1 MLYWQVMYGSERF
14 RRRLLKLPRSHPDAT
29 PQERID
35 LARSGFAGCLTGF
48 PEGLVEDLFDYF
60 HDKNAP
66 LLQADGTL
74 PEYSERMGAMLD
86 LFLLNYDN
94 EGDPLSREDWQFVR
108 DSIDAFAVDMDM
120 DVVNYVMALILE
132 KGAL

>member
-1 MLYWQVMYGSERF
+1 MYGSERF
-14 RRRLLKLPRSHPDAT
+14 RRRMLKLPRSHPDAT
-29 PQERID
+29 PQQRID
-35 LARSGFAGCLTGF
+35 QARSGFSACLSGF
-48 PEGLVEDLFDYF
+48 PEGLVDDVFEYF

-86 LFLLNYDN
+86 LFLLDYDVS
-94 EGDPLSREDWQFVR
+94 GDPLTHEDWQFVR
-108 DSIDAFAVDMDM
+108 DTVDTFAVDMDM
-120 DVVNYVMALILE
+120 DVVNYIMALIVE